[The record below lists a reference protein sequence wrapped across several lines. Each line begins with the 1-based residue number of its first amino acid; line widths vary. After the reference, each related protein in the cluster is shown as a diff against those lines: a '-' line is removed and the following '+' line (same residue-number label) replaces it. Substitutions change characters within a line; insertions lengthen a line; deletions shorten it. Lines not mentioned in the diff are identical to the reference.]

1 MGDRHN
7 SLCFEQKHRLL
18 GVAVDTAKPEEWKLT
33 ANIETSTHP
42 PEGVRGMKL
51 IRAFFCALNCVL
63 ICNFSLLYF
72 GSSYFL
78 NNISFPRI
86 DPRLLPMPFRFF
98 ILGHAILLVPQS
110 TKFVPIAPS
119 KKY

>member
-42 PEGVRGMKL
+42 PEGVRGMKV
-51 IRAFFCALNCVL
+51 IRAFFCVL
-63 ICNFSLLYF
+63 KHVLLCKFVLCYLIICRIASWHLLLLCLLYRYKA
-72 GSSYFL
+72 S
-78 NNISFPRI
+78 
-86 DPRLLPMPFRFF
+86 
-98 ILGHAILLVPQS
+98 
-110 TKFVPIAPS
+110 
-119 KKY
+119 

>member
-7 SLCFEQKHRLL
+7 SLCFEQEHRLL

-33 ANIETSTHP
+33 ANIETSTHL
-42 PEGVRGMKL
+42 PEGVRGMKV
-51 IRAFFCALNCVL
+51 IRAFFCVLNCVL

-72 GSSYFL
+72 GSSYLL

-86 DPRLLPMPFRFF
+86 DPRLLPMPFRFLYSDMQF
-98 ILGHAILLVPQS
+98 CLSPRVLNLS
-110 TKFVPIAPS
+110 L
-119 KKY
+119 